1 MLRALRSHR
10 IVRASIEL
18 LADAVLYIGVLL
30 LVITLLGQM
39 ARLAF

>member
-10 IVRASIEL
+10 IVRATIEL
-18 LADAVLYIGVLL
+18 FADAVLYIGVLL